1 MFGDSNY
8 NSKVVSCCKKNLDCV
23 VISSRCLF
31 FWDFFHKASLFG
43 GKDTSHPQNRMMTGA
58 SATVLFIFPDLEHL
72 PMICGI
78 PQVKQM
84 EGLEQGYQR
93 GELM

>member
-1 MFGDSNY
+1 
-8 NSKVVSCCKKNLDCV
+8 
-23 VISSRCLF
+23 
-31 FWDFFHKASLFG
+31 
-43 GKDTSHPQNRMMTGA
+43 MMTGA
-58 SATVLFIFPDLEHL
+58 SATVLLIFPDLEHL

>member
-1 MFGDSNY
+1 
-8 NSKVVSCCKKNLDCV
+8 
-23 VISSRCLF
+23 
-31 FWDFFHKASLFG
+31 
-43 GKDTSHPQNRMMTGA
+43 MMGA
-58 SATVLFIFPDLEHL
+58 SAMVLSDLQHL